1 MTKNRIIIIG
11 IITFICFFIMIIKLS
26 YMQLHNTKAS
36 IKNLNKLSI
45 KTVYGPSMPRGRI
58 YDRNYNV
65 IVDNIATNMISYKKE
80 SGMSNKD
87 EIELAYNLSKHIE
100 LEYSKLTD
108 RNLREFWIV
117 NNMNLA
123 NKITMSRIVLAI
135 VIMILLLFPFE
146 GLGLDLPTYLVN
158 GNIYIEFKYIIAGV
172 LFIIASL
179 TDFVDGRVAR
189 KYNMVT
195 DFGKMVDAISDKMLT
210 NSLLVILSAN
220 GMISPVIAVIFIV
233 RDIAVDTIKMI
244 VGNKGKAVAAIGVAK
259 LKTATLMVGLTLTL
273 FYNLPF
279 ELIGIRVSDCL
290 LIISAILSLVSG
302 FIEFFIRAIL
312 AFIVP

>member
-1 MTKNRIIIIG
+1 
-11 IITFICFFIMIIKLS
+11 
-26 YMQLHNTKAS
+26 
-36 IKNLNKLSI
+36 
-45 KTVYGPSMPRGRI
+45 
-58 YDRNYNV
+58 
-65 IVDNIATNMISYKKE
+65 
-80 SGMSNKD
+80 
-87 EIELAYNLSKHIE
+87 
-100 LEYSKLTD
+100 
-108 RNLREFWIV
+108 
-117 NNMNLA
+117 MNLA
-123 NKITMSRIVLAI
+123 NKITISRIVISI

-158 GNIYIEFKYIIAGV
+158 GNIYVELKYIIAGV
-172 LFIIASL
+172 LFIIGSL
-179 TDFVDGRVAR
+179 TDFFDGRIAR

-210 NSLLVILSAN
+210 NSLLVILAAN

-244 VGNKGKAVAAIGVAK
+244 VGNKGKAVAAIGIAK

-279 ELIGIRVSDCL
+279 ELIGVRVSDCL

-302 FIEFFIRAIL
+302 FKYYMMARQYIE
-312 AFIVP
+312 VK